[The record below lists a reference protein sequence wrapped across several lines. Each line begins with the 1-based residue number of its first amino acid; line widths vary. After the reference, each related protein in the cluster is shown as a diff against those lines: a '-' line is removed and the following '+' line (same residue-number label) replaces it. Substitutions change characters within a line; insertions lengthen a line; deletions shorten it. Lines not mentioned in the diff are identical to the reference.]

1 MNPLPVPRRLT
12 DFSADALALAPR
24 LLGKFLCRRL
34 ADRTVLRRRI
44 TETEAYFGEEDTAC
58 HAHKGRTPRT
68 DVLYAAGGCA
78 YVYLCYGMHEL
89 FNVVT
94 GPEGHPEAVLIRG
107 VEGAKGPGRLTKLL
121 HITRTLNRERL
132 ATSARLWLE
141 DDGFAPKYVRTPRIG
156 IAYAS
161 ARDRLRKWRFVSK
174 DADEAPSSPK
184 MKEDSHDCILRGG
197 SPH

>member
-12 DFSADALALAPR
+12 DFSTDALALAPR

-34 ADRTVLRRRI
+34 ANGTVLRRRI

-78 YVYLCYGMHEL
+78 Y
-89 FNVVT
+89 
-94 GPEGHPEAVLIRG
+94 
-107 VEGAKGPGRLTKLL
+107 
-121 HITRTLNRERL
+121 
-132 ATSARLWLE
+132 
-141 DDGFAPKYVRTPRIG
+141 
-156 IAYAS
+156 AS

-174 DADEAPSSPK
+174 DANEVP
-184 MKEDSHDCILRGG
+184 
-197 SPH
+197 

>member
-34 ADRTVLRRRI
+34 ADGTVLRRRI

-121 HITRTLNRERL
+121 HITRAFNR
-132 ATSARLWLE
+132 
-141 DDGFAPKYVRTPRIG
+141 
-156 IAYAS
+156 
-161 ARDRLRKWRFVSK
+161 
-174 DADEAPSSPK
+174 
-184 MKEDSHDCILRGG
+184 MNLRGTR
-197 SPH
+197 SCCKAPWQTMFPRTNLFTCRHCVHILDSVRRILHMARPMEPRARSRP

>member
-1 MNPLPVPRRLT
+1 
-12 DFSADALALAPR
+12 
-24 LLGKFLCRRL
+24 
-34 ADRTVLRRRI
+34 
-44 TETEAYFGEEDTAC
+44 
-58 HAHKGRTPRT
+58 
-68 DVLYAAGGCA
+68 
-78 YVYLCYGMHEL
+78 MHEL

-121 HITRTLNRERL
+121 HITRALNRERL
-132 ATSARLWLE
+132 ATSVRLWME

-184 MKEDSHDCILRGG
+184 MKEGSDDCILRGG